1 MHRSKIIQTVL
12 VLLFLFAFLIIS
24 GETMMLIDKFTAI
37 FDFCARLFIV
47 SIIENRNAWRKWQ
60 LIVDSLFDL
69 WAKKKD
75 IEVHSGQ
82 TNRDQPNQWHHLS
95 VIPAWDPNYPVVDW
109 GPAPCVLNLQKTIFF
124 SNAHSWHGTATGDDD
139 GHYNISQNICFERGA
154 LAGRLAESNQ
164 YSEWSRS
171 IQVPAKLTTS
181 SVTLTLK
188 CVSAG
193 DRNSHR
199 SNAVNSNGNA
209 LKMRRAWRFRSQAC
223 LLLLTHEK

>member
-1 MHRSKIIQTVL
+1 MSQKERHRSSFRANKPRSTQSMGTYNHYENNNKWMSSNVL
-12 VLLFLFAFLIIS
+12 F
-24 GETMMLIDKFTAI
+24 
-37 FDFCARLFIV
+37 V
-47 SIIENRNAWRKWQ
+47 SFEFHIE
-60 LIVDSLFDL
+60 I
-69 WAKKKD
+69 
-75 IEVHSGQ
+75 
-82 TNRDQPNQWHHLS
+82 NQHHLS

-154 LAGRLAESNQ
+154 LAGWLAESNQ